1 MTLSQCKVE
10 GPSNMF
16 VEVGAVSRFLEEFEG
31 PLNACIVELE
41 AVSGLSEEFDGPL
54 KVCVV
59 EIEVVLGFS
68 EVFEGPSNK
77 PSNAVFILS
86 IAVAIL
92 GLSARFIVIDRP
104 LNGRRNV
111 DEVEVVVD
119 GVSSNTVMISSSS
132 SSLHTFSRSSRT
144 HGGIICKGS
153 GIQRGL
159 YPPNPHSLPPPL
171 GLQRKKEVFQVFPLF
186 CCCKTG
192 DNCC

>member
-68 EVFEGPSNK
+68 EVFEGPPRGLKCSFH
-77 PSNAVFILS
+77 PIYCSS
-86 IAVAIL
+86 YL
-92 GLSARFIVIDRP
+92 GS
-104 LNGRRNV
+104 
-111 DEVEVVVD
+111 
-119 GVSSNTVMISSSS
+119 
-132 SSLHTFSRSSRT
+132 
-144 HGGIICKGS
+144 ICKVYS
-153 GIQRGL
+153 
-159 YPPNPHSLPPPL
+159 Y
-171 GLQRKKEVFQVFPLF
+171 
-186 CCCKTG
+186 
-192 DNCC
+192 